1 MPFNPPNCF
10 HGLCSTEREKFRM
23 TNRQDRNGE
32 MRLEILKSAAAAFR
46 RRGYYGAS
54 VDEIASA
61 LHMTKGNLYYYFKDK
76 EDILFACHEFALD
89 LLLRMLKKVEDS
101 SHLPQEKLR
110 RVIVSFAHMMIDELR
125 GTALTM
131 DVQALSASRRQKVI
145 SKRDRFDRGIRRIIT
160 AGIKSGIFR
169 KADPKL
175 ATFALL
181 GSLNWI
187 PYWFDPAGEATSVE
201 IGEEFA
207 EQFISGLLS
216 HKTQSNRLGR

>member
-1 MPFNPPNCF
+1 
-10 HGLCSTEREKFRM
+10 M
-23 TNRQDRNGE
+23 TGRQIRNGD

-89 LLLRMLKKVEDS
+89 LLLRMLKKVEES
-101 SHLPQEKLR
+101 SHPPQEKLR
-110 RVIVSFAHMMIDELR
+110 RVIVSFVHMMIDELR

-145 SKRDRFDRGIRRIIT
+145 AKRDRFDRGIRRIIT
-160 AGIKSGIFR
+160 AGIKTRVFR
-169 KADPKL
+169 NADPKL
-175 ATFALL
+175 ATFAIL
-181 GSLNWI
+181 GSINWI
-187 PYWFDPAGEATSVE
+187 PYWFDPQGEATSVE

-207 EQFISGLLS
+207 EHLISGLLNET
-216 HKTQSNRLGR
+216 KRTNRASRSV

>member
-1 MPFNPPNCF
+1 
-10 HGLCSTEREKFRM
+10 
-23 TNRQDRNGE
+23 

-46 RRGYYGAS
+46 RRGYHGAS

-101 SHLPQEKLR
+101 SHPPQEKLR
-110 RVIVSFAHMMIDELR
+110 RVIVSFVHMMIDELR

-145 SKRDRFDRGIRRIIT
+145 AKRDRFDRGIRRIIS
-160 AGIKSGIFR
+160 AGMKTGVFR
-169 KADPKL
+169 NADPKL

-187 PYWFDPAGEATSVE
+187 PYWFDPSGEANSVE

-207 EQFISGLLS
+207 EQFILGLLS
-216 HKTQSNRLGR
+216 HKTQSGRSGRRPSKIPQSEYSRERHGK

>member
-1 MPFNPPNCF
+1 
-10 HGLCSTEREKFRM
+10 M
-23 TNRQDRNGE
+23 TRRQDRNGE

-89 LLLRMLKKVEDS
+89 LLLKMLKKVEDS
-101 SHLPQEKLR
+101 AYPPQEKLR
-110 RVIVSFAHMMIDELR
+110 RVIVSFVHMMIDELR

-145 SKRDRFDRGIRRIIT
+145 AKRDRFDQGIRRIIT
-160 AGIKSGIFR
+160 AGIKTAVFR
-169 KADPKL
+169 NANPKL

-187 PYWFDPAGEATSVE
+187 PYWFEPSGEANSVE

-216 HKTQSNRLGR
+216 HKTQSSRLGR

>member
-1 MPFNPPNCF
+1 
-10 HGLCSTEREKFRM
+10 M
-23 TNRQDRNGE
+23 TGRQIRNGD

-89 LLLRMLKKVEDS
+89 LLLRMLKKVEES
-101 SHLPQEKLR
+101 SHPPQEKLR
-110 RVIVSFAHMMIDELR
+110 RVIVSFVHMMIDELR

-145 SKRDRFDRGIRRIIT
+145 AKRDRFDRGIRRIIT
-160 AGIKSGIFR
+160 VGIKTRVFR
-169 KADPKL
+169 NADPKL
-175 ATFALL
+175 ATFAIL
-181 GSLNWI
+181 GSINWI
-187 PYWFDPAGEATSVE
+187 PYWFDPSGEATSVE

-207 EQFISGLLS
+207 EHLISGLLNET
-216 HKTQSNRLGR
+216 KRTNRASRSV

>member
-1 MPFNPPNCF
+1 
-10 HGLCSTEREKFRM
+10 M
-23 TNRQDRNGE
+23 TGRQIRNGD

-89 LLLRMLKKVEDS
+89 LLLRMLKKVEES
-101 SHLPQEKLR
+101 SHPPQEKLR
-110 RVIVSFAHMMIDELR
+110 RVIVSFVHMMIDELR

-145 SKRDRFDRGIRRIIT
+145 AKRDRFDRGIRRIIT
-160 AGIKSGIFR
+160 AGIKTRVFR
-169 KADPKL
+169 NADPKL
-175 ATFALL
+175 TTFAIL
-181 GSLNWI
+181 GSINWI
-187 PYWFDPAGEATSVE
+187 PYWFDPQGEATSVE

-207 EQFISGLLS
+207 EHLISGLLNET
-216 HKTQSNRLGR
+216 KRTNRASRSV

>member
-1 MPFNPPNCF
+1 MGSSGQN
-10 HGLCSTEREKFRM
+10 
-23 TNRQDRNGE
+23 RNGE
-32 MRLEILKSAAAAFR
+32 IRLEILKSAAAAFR

-101 SHLPQEKLR
+101 SHPPQEKLR
-110 RVIVSFAHMMIDELR
+110 RVIVSFVHMMIDELR

-145 SKRDRFDRGIRRIIT
+145 AKRDHLDRGIRRVIT
-160 AGIKSGIFR
+160 DGIKMGVFR
-169 KADPKL
+169 NADPKL
-175 ATFALL
+175 ATFAIL
-181 GSLNWI
+181 GSINWI
-187 PYWFDPAGEATSVE
+187 PYWFDPQGEATSVE

-216 HKTQSNRLGR
+216 HKSRN

>member
-1 MPFNPPNCF
+1 M
-10 HGLCSTEREKFRM
+10 GSS
-23 TNRQDRNGE
+23 RQNRNGE

-76 EDILFACHEFALD
+76 EEILFACHEFALD

-101 SHLPQEKLR
+101 SHPPQEKLR
-110 RVIVSFAHMMIDELR
+110 RVIVSFVHMMIDELR

-131 DVQALSASRRQKVI
+131 DVQALSPSRRRKVI
-145 SKRDRFDRGIRRIIT
+145 AKRDRFDQGIRRIIT
-160 AGIKSGIFR
+160 AGIKRGVFR
-169 KADPKL
+169 NTDPKL

-187 PYWFDPAGEATSVE
+187 PYWFDPSGEATSVE

-216 HKTQSNRLGR
+216 YKTRSSRLGR

>member
-1 MPFNPPNCF
+1 
-10 HGLCSTEREKFRM
+10 M
-23 TNRQDRNGE
+23 TGRQIRNGD

-89 LLLRMLKKVEDS
+89 LLLRMLKKVEES
-101 SHLPQEKLR
+101 SHPPQEKLR
-110 RVIVSFAHMMIDELR
+110 RVIVSFVHMMIDELR

-145 SKRDRFDRGIRRIIT
+145 AKRDRFDRGIRRIIT
-160 AGIKSGIFR
+160 AGIKTRVFR
-169 KADPKL
+169 NADPKL
-175 ATFALL
+175 ATFAIL
-181 GSLNWI
+181 GSINWI
-187 PYWFDPAGEATSVE
+187 PYWFDPSGEATSVE

-207 EQFISGLLS
+207 EHLISGLLNET
-216 HKTQSNRLGR
+216 KRTNRASRSV

>member
-1 MPFNPPNCF
+1 
-10 HGLCSTEREKFRM
+10 
-23 TNRQDRNGE
+23 

-46 RRGYYGAS
+46 RRGYHGAS
-54 VDEIASA
+54 VDEIAGA

-89 LLLRMLKKVEDS
+89 LLLKMLKKVEDNS
-101 SHLPQEKLR
+101 NTPQEKLR
-110 RVIVSFAHMMIDELR
+110 RVIVSFVHMMIDELR

-145 SKRDRFDRGIRRIIT
+145 AKRDRFDQGIRRII
-160 AGIKSGIFR
+160 ASGIKTGVFR

-175 ATFALL
+175 TTFAIL
-181 GSLNWI
+181 GSVNWI
-187 PYWFDPAGEATSVE
+187 PYWFDPHGESNSVE

-216 HKTQSNRLGR
+216 HKVKSSRPRVPTSGR

>member
-1 MPFNPPNCF
+1 
-10 HGLCSTEREKFRM
+10 M
-23 TNRQDRNGE
+23 TGRQNRNGE

-54 VDEIASA
+54 VDEIARA

-89 LLLRMLKKVEDS
+89 LLLRMLKKVEGS
-101 SHLPQEKLR
+101 PHPPQEKLR
-110 RVIVSFAHMMIDELR
+110 RVIVSFVHMMIDELR

-131 DVQALSASRRQKVI
+131 DVQALSASRRRKVI
-145 SKRDRFDRGIRRIIT
+145 AKRDRFDRGIRRIII
-160 AGIKSGIFR
+160 AGIKTGVFR
-169 KADPKL
+169 SADPKL

-187 PYWFDPAGEATSVE
+187 PYWFDPSGEASSVE

-216 HKTQSNRLGR
+216 HKTPSIRLEA

>member
-1 MPFNPPNCF
+1 
-10 HGLCSTEREKFRM
+10 M
-23 TNRQDRNGE
+23 TSRHAQNGE

-89 LLLRMLKKVEDS
+89 LLLKMLKKVADS
-101 SHLPQEKLR
+101 SNPPQEKLR
-110 RVIVSFAHMMIDELR
+110 RVIVSFVHMMIDELR

-131 DVQALSASRRQKVI
+131 DVQALCASRRQKVI
-145 SKRDRFDRGIRRIIT
+145 AKRDRFDRGIRRII
-160 AGIKSGIFR
+160 ASGIKTGVFR

-175 ATFALL
+175 TTFAIL
-181 GSLNWI
+181 GSVNWI
-187 PYWFDPAGEATSVE
+187 PYWFDPYGESNSVE

-207 EQFISGLLS
+207 EQFISGLLR
-216 HKTQSNRLGR
+216 H